1 MGKRVILIND
11 LDDFNLDHNVPLDYS
26 GDIIVSRIHI
36 IINGTGQQSRW
47 SVLSISA
54 NQAFTDSLQNCT
66 GPSQAE
72 ILLRTTS
79 HIASSLIKAHE
90 SNTTISLNV
99 LRAQASKKYGFGGVP
114 RLVDII
120 SAIPDEW
127 RKVLLP
133 RLKARPVRTAS
144 GVSALCICISG
155 PDFDLQLVGR
165 LRL

>member
-1 MGKRVILIND
+1 MVRDRKVDGGSSLLLPCRTD
-11 LDDFNLDHNVPLDYS
+11 LHS
-26 GDIIVSRIHI
+26 HH
-36 IINGTGQQSRW
+36 
-47 SVLSISA
+47 
-54 NQAFTDSLQNCT
+54 T

-72 ILLRTTS
+72 LLLRTTS

-99 LRAQASKKYGFGGVP
+99 LRAQASKKFGFGGVP

-144 GVSALCICISG
+144 GVSVLCIR
-155 PDFDLQLVGR
+155 FDGFDIESVGR